1 MGKAYGIILKNKTK
15 EVKKLNQILS
25 VETPKKEKKKKKVKS
40 GAPIEIN
47 NILKFFAVALLIFGV
62 FMVGSGSYSMYIES
76 KNTNNI
82 NKPTIYVEEISES
95 EIKLQ
100 ITHDKSLSKATYK
113 WNDGEETEID
123 ASGKKKVEE
132 TIQIPTGTNVLNV
145 YAIDTAGQ
153 EVQYQA
159 TYTLQAEIGIELEVD
174 GNNIKI
180 LANGKNELSY
190 MTYRWDE
197 EEEQRIEIN
206 STQTE
211 QIIEIPK
218 GLHKLTVIVVDI
230 NNKTETKEQEIKGVT
245 KPKLEVTTDGS
256 SNFIINASDEEGI
269 KRVEFIINET
279 ESYSLDLDKVYSLEQ
294 RKEFQ
299 YSYPLHDGE
308 NRLEVRVYNESG
320 VSEVSKVMV
329 NK

>member
-1 MGKAYGIILKNKTK
+1 M
-15 EVKKLNQILS
+15 NQILS
-25 VETPKKEKKKKKVKS
+25 VETPKKEKKKNNGPVE
-40 GAPIEIN
+40 IE
-47 NILKFFAVALLIFGV
+47 NIIKFFVVVLMIFGV
-62 FMVGSGSYSMYIES
+62 FMIGSGSYSMYKES
-76 KNTNNI
+76 KNTAST

-100 ITHDKSLSKATYK
+100 ITHDKTLTKVTYN
-113 WNDGEETEID
+113 WNDEEPTEIN
-123 ASGKKKVEE
+123 ASGKKNVEQ
-132 TIQIPTGTNVLNV
+132 TITIPTGTNVLKV
-145 YAIDTAGQ
+145 YAKDVNGQ
-153 EVQYQA
+153 EVNYQA
-159 TYTLQAEIGIELEVD
+159 TYTLQADIGIELEVE

-206 STQTE
+206 SMQTE
-211 QIIEIPK
+211 QTIEIPK

-230 NNKTETKEQEIKGVT
+230 NNTTETKEQEIKGVT

-256 SNFIINASDEEGI
+256 ANFVIKASDEEGI

-279 ESYSLDLDKVYSLEQ
+279 ESYSLDLDKVYSLDQ
-294 RKEFQ
+294 RKEFE
-299 YSYPLHDGE
+299 YAYPLHDGE